1 MNNQVLAIFLL
12 LSLTSNAHSHDTFD
26 ASTNTL
32 SIPLVSVGNDFY
44 KNVQV
49 SVGAVKSV
57 GGTVIPSTS
66 PLQDVSRL
74 LYSTPQQ
81 STSKYSG
88 VVDGKPVSGT
98 TLFII
103 SAPSTKSFEGKNG
116 YVVTR
121 TRKNFDNGGA
131 ELSNDTS
138 QVFLDSNSMM
148 VGEIDQYYRVVT
160 KSAIVSGVL
169 VQTTNVYD
177 TSAKQNLYA
186 VNSGSIYAKVEP
198 SDPSKIWIY
207 ESGDGKDVSGNLI
220 NTWTGIYSVDIST
233 GQLFNEFYSSAGK
246 TNTVLYFSR

>member
-1 MNNQVLAIFLL
+1 MNYKVFVKFLL
-12 LSLTSNAHSHDTFD
+12 LSLTSTAHSHDTFD

-32 SIPLVSVGNDFY
+32 DIPLVAVGSTYY
-44 KNVQV
+44 KNVRV
-49 SVGAVKSV
+49 YVGAVKSV
-57 GGTVIPSTS
+57 GGTVTPSTS
-66 PLQDVSRL
+66 PLQDALRL
-74 LYSTPQQ
+74 IYKTSQQ

-98 TLFII
+98 TVLNI
-103 SAPSTKSFEGKNG
+103 SAPSIKSFEGKNA

-121 TRKNFDNGGA
+121 TSKNFDNVGL
-131 ELSNDTS
+131 EQSNDTS
-138 QVFLDSNSMM
+138 QFFLDSNSMM

-198 SDPSKIWIY
+198 SDLSKIWIY